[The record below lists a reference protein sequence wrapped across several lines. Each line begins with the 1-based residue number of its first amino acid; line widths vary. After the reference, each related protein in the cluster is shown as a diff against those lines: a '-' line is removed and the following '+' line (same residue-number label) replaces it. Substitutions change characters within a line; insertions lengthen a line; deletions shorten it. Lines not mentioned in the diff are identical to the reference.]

1 METKFRVL
9 LCTTGSGEEA
19 GRIAESL
26 VGSRLAACVN
36 IIPSIRSIYWWNN
49 AVTQD
54 TEVLMLIKTEAS
66 RIPEVE
72 QVIRKLHSYQVP
84 ELISLPIEY
93 GLPEYLKWLEEATGR
108 AK

>member
-1 METKFRVL
+1 MDTQFRVL
-9 LCTTGSGEEA
+9 LCTAGSGEEA

-49 AVTQD
+49 TVTQD
-54 TEVLMLIKTEAS
+54 NEVLMLIKTEVS

-72 QVIRKLHSYQVP
+72 QAIRKLHSYQVP

-93 GLPEYLKWLEEATGR
+93 GLPEYLKWLEDAISRT
-108 AK
+108 K